1 MQSTEADLIIIHQ
14 VFLGKAVQLLLECRH
29 VEELNCLLLGHKR
42 EPSDS
47 QVSRLR
53 ATASG
58 HGVLD
63 FIQGM
68 KAFTSVQREGGA
80 DGNVPD
86 TLNYADMKANSIRCR
101 RYHGS

>member
-1 MQSTEADLIIIHQ
+1 MQSTEADLVIIHQ

-29 VEELNCLLLGHKR
+29 VKELNSLLFGHKK

-47 QVSRLR
+47 QGSHREQ
-53 ATASG
+53 TASG
-58 HGVLD
+58 HGALD

-68 KAFTSVQREGGA
+68 KAFTSVQWEGGA

-86 TLNYADMKANSIRCR
+86 TLNYADMKVNSIRCR